1 MSFMASA
8 YSPAFL
14 EVCRTKLLYNPKTA
28 MSLRTVPDTPTKW
41 NDMANIY
48 QDYMQFIKEKR
59 NGLYGAT
66 AMIVSNFLIGIPY
79 LCMSSVSLSP
89 LPHTD

>member
-1 MSFMASA
+1 
-8 YSPAFL
+8 
-14 EVCRTKLLYNPKTA
+14 
-28 MSLRTVPDTPTKW
+28 
-41 NDMANIY
+41 MANIY

-79 LCMSSVSLSP
+79 LCMTSVSPP
-89 LPHTD
+89 LRPHTD